1 MSKPII
7 EALFGCG
14 AKSKVLSHLYLGSPD
29 AEPLAA
35 RALARQADVPYGS
48 IDKTL
53 RELVNSQLV
62 VREETVHGPLY
73 RAPFED
79 VRLTGLFQLIR
90 QDSAIVA
97 QLKRALR
104 PLKGIAY
111 AGVFGSFASGSAQR
125 HSDID
130 VLLLE
135 APGIDRFSVMNALTK
150 VAEKTKRQIEPE
162 FYGVAEFGNKIDHLD
177 PVALSILANPRLDLK
192 GTLPW
197 QQS

>member
-1 MSKPII
+1 MSQPII
-7 EALFGCG
+7 EALLGSG
-14 AKSKVLSHLYLGSPD
+14 AKSKVVSHLYLGSYG

-35 RALARQADVPYGS
+35 RALAREAGVPYGS

-62 VREETVHGPLY
+62 VREESARGPLY

-79 VRLTGLFQLIR
+79 ARLTGLFHLIR

-97 QLKRALR
+97 LLKRALR
-104 PLKGIAY
+104 PFKGIAY
-111 AGVFGSFASGSAQR
+111 AGVFGSFASGNTQR

-130 VLLLE
+130 VFVLE
-135 APGIDRFSVMNALTK
+135 ASVIDRFSVMTALTK
-150 VAEKTKRQIEPE
+150 VAEKTKRQIKPE
-162 FYGVAEFGNKIDHLD
+162 FYGFSEFSDKLDQLD
-177 PVALSILANPRLDLK
+177 PVALSILSNPRLDLK
-192 GTLPW
+192 GALPW